1 MFLAIVADDELLV
14 SQIVKSLLLL
24 ILTTGLV
31 FNLFRLY
38 THRTRLR
45 QLVSL
50 VLVVLIAVVG
60 YFLVNA
66 FRVDH
71 ALLNQ
76 AVYAD
81 GVTTAYCSVFGRG
94 EGIEFEY
101 EWEGVRYRA
110 CSSYHPI
117 ARTALLVPGG
127 TFKVR
132 LSPKFPGKGRM
143 NFKMPVEPPIE

>member
-1 MFLAIVADDELLV
+1 MLLAIVADDELLV

-24 ILTTGLV
+24 ILTTGLG

-38 THRTRLR
+38 THRFRSR

-50 VLVVLIAVVG
+50 LLVVLLTTVG

-66 FRVDH
+66 FRIDH

-117 ARTALLVPGG
+117 ARNTLLVPGG
-127 TFKVR
+127 KFKVR
-132 LSPKFPGKGRM
+132 LSRKFPGKGRM
-143 NFKMPVEPPIE
+143 NFNLPG